1 VGSGAEIGE
10 DNGTSLVQGVD
21 GDVSF
26 SLGDSVNGF
35 PGDPVDEPAGGSLV
49 GQSGS
54 S

>member
-1 VGSGAEIGE
+1 VGSGAEIGG
-10 DNGTSLVQGVD
+10 DNGISLVQ
-21 GDVSF
+21 DVEGGASF
-26 SLGDSVNGF
+26 SLGDSVNGS